1 MKNQQAWFCAGSQGL
16 SLPERRPHTMTWWYG
31 MSEHKQGTEGAPVEG
46 DLKQGKVNTGKVSGM
61 GCQPRESE
69 ESFYGMRAPM
79 WW

>member
-1 MKNQQAWFCAGSQGL
+1 
-16 SLPERRPHTMTWWYG
+16 MTWWYG

-61 GCQPRESE
+61 GCQPRKSE